1 MNNSRSLTLL
11 LVAGILA
18 GCASGS
24 PRQQPAPIYGDNSYD
39 PNGGYPSANRRQAPA
54 TVYENGNNAR
64 YPRPAQPVQPMQQV
78 PQTYQVQR
86 GDTLYSIARKYN
98 ISRQDVIDLNDLD
111 PEEPLQTGQ
120 VLVLPV
126 DDNQRNDPQ
135 PDIVLRQTRGNAV
148 PTKTRPRVVRSGLVN
163 DSAAP
168 DTSMTAPA
176 RRPARTNRD
185 SSTRDNSTRNN
196 SRNNNASASL
206 SGGSCPNPAD
216 EDVSWINPAEGQLL
230 SEFSENS
237 NQKGLEIAG
246 DFGDAVVAA
255 ADGEVVYSGTGLR
268 GYGKLILI
276 KHNATY
282 MSAYAHNRKL
292 LVKLGDKV
300 LQGQQIAEM
309 GNTDASR
316 VELYFELRRCGKA
329 VDPRQYLPLK

>member
-1 MNNSRSLTLL
+1 MNYTRSLTLL
-11 LVAGILA
+11 LAAGILA
-18 GCASGS
+18 GCASGA
-24 PRQQPAPIYGDNSYD
+24 PRQSPAPIYGDD
-39 PNGGYPSANRRQAPA
+39 PNGGYSSNNSRRQPAAPI
-54 TVYENGNNAR
+54 YDSNGRDGRNDSIS
-64 YPRPAQPVQPMQQV
+64 VQT

-98 ISRQDVIDLNDLD
+98 VSRQDVLDLNDLNPD
-111 PEEPLQTGQ
+111 DPLQPGQ

-126 DDNQRNDPQ
+126 DDNQRAAPQ
-135 PDIVLRQTRGNAV
+135 PDIVLNQPTATV
-148 PTKTRPRVVRSGLVN
+148 PTKTRPRVTRTGVVN
-163 DSAAP
+163 ETVAVEP
-168 DTSMTAPA
+168 TPN
-176 RRPARTNRD
+176 RRNNRD
-185 SSTRDNSTRNN
+185 SAGNRNNRDNTSNRNNSNNRDNSNRSNRNTGATMA
-196 SRNNNASASL
+196 AST
-206 SGGSCPNPAD
+206 CPNPAD
-216 EDVSWINPAEGQLL
+216 EDVNWVNPAEGELL

-246 DFGDAVVAA
+246 DFGDAVVAT

-276 KHNATY
+276 KHNSTY

-300 LQGQQIAEM
+300 TQGQQIAEM